1 MMITS
6 KKSAQAVKECAQ
18 GVRVATYSDK
28 SFCVFGD
35 TYPLRKMLKAA
46 KLCYIHGLKCGPGW
60 IGSNKRKEA
69 VLQLLGVQLE
79 NLTESELFAIG
90 ERRASNRKPTNNYNS
105 TRRV

>member
-6 KKSAQAVKECAQ
+6 KKSADSVN
-18 GVRVATYSDK
+18 VRVATYTEK

-46 KLCYIHGLKCGPGW
+46 KLCYIPGLKCGPGW

-69 VLQLLGVQLE
+69 VLQLLGVKLE
-79 NLTESELFAIG
+79 TLTESDLIAIG
-90 ERRASNRKPTNNYNS
+90 EQRRAENEQRKDN
-105 TRRV
+105 

>member
-1 MMITS
+1 MMMTTKS
-6 KKSAQAVKECAQ
+6 KKSEQAAKAVEQ

-46 KLCYIHGLKCGPGW
+46 KLCYIPGLKCGPGW

-69 VLQLLGVQLE
+69 VLQLLGVRIE
-79 NLTESELFAIG
+79 NLNEAELIAIG
-90 ERRASNRKPTNNYNS
+90 EQRRAESEQRKDN
-105 TRRV
+105 